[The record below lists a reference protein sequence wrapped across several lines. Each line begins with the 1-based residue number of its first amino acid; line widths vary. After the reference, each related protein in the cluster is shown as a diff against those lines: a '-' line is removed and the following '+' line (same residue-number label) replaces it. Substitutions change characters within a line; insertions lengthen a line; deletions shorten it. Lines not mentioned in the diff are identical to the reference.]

1 MPKRISSPKK
11 KTSKAPKKLNP
22 KELVDPV
29 VGGQADADLTMRALS
44 IRQPWAEEI
53 MRGSKTIEYRSRPT
67 KIRGKVYVYAG
78 LGRYTKADDVEIV
91 NEVGYAI
98 DDLARGL
105 IVGTVEIEDCV
116 ENKKQGHFEWILRN
130 PKRLKKLLKP
140 TQQPTP
146 AWFYPYL
153 NPKIK

>member
-1 MPKRISSPKK
+1 MPKRTPSPKK
-11 KTSKAPKKLNP
+11 KTSKVAKKLNP
-22 KELVDPV
+22 KKLLDAD

-67 KIRGKVYVYAG
+67 KIRGKVYIYAG
-78 LGRYTKADDVEIV
+78 LGRYTKADDEEIV
-91 NEVGYAI
+91 KEVGYAI
-98 DDLARGL
+98 DDLERGL

-116 ENKKQGHFEWILRN
+116 ENKKHGHFEWILKN
-130 PKRLKKLLKP
+130 PRRLKKLLKP

-146 AWFYPYL
+146 AWFYPYQ
-153 NPKIK
+153 NPTTK

>member
-1 MPKRISSPKK
+1 MPRRTPSPKK
-11 KTSKAPKKLNP
+11 KNSKAARTLNP
-22 KELVDPV
+22 KESFGPV
-29 VGGQADADLTMRALS
+29 IGGQADADLTLRALS

-53 MRGSKTIEYRSRPT
+53 MRGSKIIEYRSRPT

-78 LGRYTKADDVEIV
+78 LGRYTKADYAEIV
-91 NEVGYAI
+91 KEVGYAI

-130 PKRLKKLLKP
+130 PKRLKKLLRP

-153 NPKIK
+153 NPTTK